1 MEAET
6 RKFHQDIA
14 TSNIKK
20 WETVRK
26 GLERE
31 RILPNMGNIDAINVH
46 RTDLEMEELRLD
58 A

>member
-31 RILPNMGNIDAINVH
+31 RVLPKGNIDVTNVH